1 MIKINITK
9 ELRGAKGSMLLE
21 INLRI
26 KEGEFIA
33 LSGPSGSGKTTLL
46 RILGGLE
53 KAQGDIS
60 VANSIWLQGSK
71 TLSPQKRGI
80 GFMFQ
85 EDALFNNMTL
95 LENLLF
101 ANKEINLAQRLLEIT
116 ELQELQHSYPKNLSG
131 GQKQRVSL
139 CRALMRRPKILLLD
153 EPLSALDP
161 KMRSKLQ
168 DVIVALHKEFS
179 LTTIMVS
186 HEPSEIYKLASRV
199 IVLNEGKII
208 QDDSPKEVLL
218 KTTGSQK
225 FSFVGELLELQKVD
239 TIFIAIIAIGQQ
251 LVEIVLSKEEV
262 SSLQVGDRVSIAT
275 KAFNPTLSKIT

>member
-1 MIKINITK
+1 
-9 ELRGAKGSMLLE
+9 
-21 INLRI
+21 
-26 KEGEFIA
+26 
-33 LSGPSGSGKTTLL
+33 
-46 RILGGLE
+46 
-53 KAQGDIS
+53 
-60 VANSIWLQGSK
+60 
-71 TLSPQKRGI
+71 
-80 GFMFQ
+80 MFQ

>member
-1 MIKINITK
+1 
-9 ELRGAKGSMLLE
+9 MLLE
-21 INLRI
+21 VNLHI

-33 LSGPSGSGKTTLL
+33 LSGTSGSGKTTLL

-53 KAQGDIS
+53 KAQGEIS
-60 VANSIWLQGSK
+60 VWKDSWLNEKK
-71 TLSPQKRGI
+71 TLPPQKRGI

-101 ANKEINLAQRLLEIT
+101 AKKDTALAQRLLEIT
-116 ELQELQHSYPKNLSG
+116 ELQTLQNSYPKNLSG

-139 CRALMRRPKILLLD
+139 CRALMRQPKILLLD

-161 KMRSKLQ
+161 KMRAKLQ
-168 DVIVALHKEFS
+168 NAIITLHKEFS

-199 IVLNEGKII
+199 VVLNEGKVI
-208 QDDSPKEVLL
+208 QDASPREVLL
-218 KTTGSQK
+218 KTSGSQK
-225 FSFVGELLELQKVD
+225 FSFMGEILELQKVD
-239 TIFIAIIAIGQQ
+239 TIFIAIISIGQQ

-262 SSLQVGDRVSIAT
+262 SSLQVGDKVNIAT
-275 KAFNPTLSKIT
+275 KAFNPTVLKI

>member
-9 ELRGAKGSMLLE
+9 ELHGAKGSMILE
-21 INLRI
+21 IDLHI

-60 VANSIWLQGSK
+60 VANSIWLKGSK
-71 TLSPQKRGI
+71 TISPQKRGI

-101 ANKEINLAQRLLEIT
+101 ANKEIDLAQRLLEIT

-139 CRALMRRPKILLLD
+139 CRALMRQPKILLLD

-168 DVIVALHKEFS
+168 KMIVTLHHEFS

-186 HEPSEIYKLASRV
+186 HEPSEIYKLATRV
-199 IVLNEGKII
+199 IVLSEGKII

-225 FSFVGELLELQKVD
+225 FSFMGELLELQKVD
-239 TIFIAIIAIGQQ
+239 TIFIAVIAIGQQ

-262 SSLQVGDRVSIAT
+262 SSLQVGDKVSIAT